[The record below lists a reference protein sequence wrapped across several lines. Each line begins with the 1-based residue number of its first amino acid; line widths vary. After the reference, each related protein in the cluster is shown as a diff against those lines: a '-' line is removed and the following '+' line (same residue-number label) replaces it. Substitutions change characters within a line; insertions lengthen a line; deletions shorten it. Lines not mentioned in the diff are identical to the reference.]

1 MTCNMGNGDRMFR
14 GVLGVVIVAAG
25 VFFQSWWGL
34 IGLIPLF
41 TSIFAWCPAY
51 VPFKINTGAKP
62 KG

>member
-14 GVLGVVIVAAG
+14 GVLGIVIVAAG

-34 IGLIPLF
+34 IGLVLLG
-41 TSIFAWCPAY
+41 TSIFAFCPAY

-62 KG
+62 KS